1 MINEAELYPESERH
15 KLSIAMDKDQIMIT
29 GIINGDE
36 RILSN
41 FYKENI
47 RYVQGYILQNF
58 GNAED
63 VEDIFQDALVVLYQK
78 LKSEM
83 VEMRVP
89 VTTYFYGICK
99 NLWKNRLR
107 KKQRLVVDDK
117 RVYFEEESNDI
128 IIHNIENKEREHL
141 YRKHFQ
147 KLSSENRKL
156 LHLFF
161 EGKSMKEISKI
172 TGYTVGYARKKKFL
186 AKKQLLKMIEQDP
199 LYEEL
204 KVVC

>member
-1 MINEAELYPESERH
+1 
-15 KLSIAMDKDQIMIT
+15 MDKDQIMIT